1 MDIQQV
7 EAFMAVVRHGGFTSA
22 SAALHLSQPAI
33 SRRVQLLETEL
44 GAPLFHR
51 LPGGARPTE
60 AGDAFRPYAET
71 LLAAARDG
79 ADAVAELRGVTGT
92 VRLALVGTLAATSLT
107 AQLRRFREAHPAVD
121 LRLRTAL
128 SDEVSALVRAGDVT
142 LGLRYGRVREPDLAV
157 RALPDERVVTVCAPN
172 HRLAGTG
179 PVHVRQLTGER
190 WLAFPAHTGETYAT
204 VLDRLLTAAGLADA
218 QTVPIDSL
226 TAQKRMAE
234 AGFGLALVPE
244 SSIAEET
251 RAGTLAELDIPA
263 LRGTLHVSLIHRR
276 DAFIG
281 GATNAL
287 IAELTVGATAVGRGG
302 G

>member
-7 EAFMAVVRHGGFTSA
+7 EGFMAVVRHGGFTSA

-33 SRRVQLLETEL
+33 SRRIQLLEIEL

-51 LPGGARPTE
+51 LPGGARLTE
-60 AGDAFRPYAET
+60 AGDAFRPYAEAM
-71 LLAAARDG
+71 LAAARDG
-79 ADAVAELRGVTGT
+79 VDAVAELRGITGT
-92 VRLALVGTLAATSLT
+92 VHLALVGTLAAASLT
-107 AQLRRFREAHPAVD
+107 AQLRRFRDAHPAVD

-142 LGLRYGRVREPDLAV
+142 LGLRYGRVREPDLTAY
-157 RALPDERVVTVCAPN
+157 ALPDERVVTVCASN

-179 PVHVRQLTGER
+179 PIPVQDLAGER
-190 WLAFPAHTGETYAT
+190 WLAFPAHNGETYTT
-204 VLDRLLTAAGLADA
+204 VLDQRLAAAGLADA

-234 AGFGLALVPE
+234 AGFGLALMPE

-251 RAGTLAELDIPA
+251 RTGTLTELDVPA
-263 LRGTLHVSLIHRR
+263 LRGTLQVSLIHRR

-281 GATNAL
+281 GATKAL
-287 IAELTVGATAVGRGG
+287 IAELTG
-302 G
+302 